1 MKTDSMTKNS
11 FTTEAEELG
20 KLRDEIDSVDQ
31 QIQQLVNKRAQCA
44 QKVADVKEHFSKPG
58 ESVVFYRPER
68 EAQVLRRV
76 MERNE
81 GPLPAEGVAR
91 LFREIMSQCL
101 ALEEPMKIAYLG
113 PEGTF
118 TQQAALKHFGHAV
131 QCESQGSIA
140 DVFRE
145 VEAGGANFGV
155 VPVENSTEGVI
166 THTLDSFVG
175 SNLHICGEVAL
186 RIHHHFLLKK
196 EVLKEEWIE
205 GAVAKP
211 TKVYSHAQSLA
222 QCRQW
227 LDANW
232 PGIERIAVSSN
243 AEAARRAQE
252 EDGAAAIAS
261 EAAAELY
268 DLNIE
273 TANIEDM
280 PDNTT
285 RFLIIGKQTTDI
297 SGDDKTSLLIAS
309 KNKPGA
315 LYHLLAPFHDE
326 GVSLTRIETRP
337 SKSGTWNYM
346 FFIDLEGHQ
355 NEEKVKKAMA
365 LVQQQCTDFKCLG
378 SYPKAV
384 L

>member
-1 MKTDSMTKNS
+1 MTKNS

-44 QKVADVKEHFSKPG
+44 QKVADVKEHFSRPG

-76 MERNE
+76 MERNQ

-131 QCESQGSIA
+131 QCQSQSSIA

-196 EVLKEEWIE
+196 EEQKES
-205 GAVAKP
+205 AAAKP

-261 EAAAELY
+261 EVAAELY
-268 DLNIE
+268 DLNIA

-285 RFLIIGKQTTDI
+285 RFLIIGKQETEI

-309 KNKPGA
+309 KNEPGA
-315 LYHLLAPFHDE
+315 LYHLLAPFHEE

-355 NEEKVKKAMA
+355 NEEKVKKSMA